1 MILVDTNIL
10 LRYLLKDNVDL
21 FETSKHILEN
31 QSDLFVTNEVMAE
44 AVYVITKTYG
54 IVKKEASIIFTEL
67 IDKNFFSLESKDII
81 IEAFKIFS
89 NTSLDFVDCILCA
102 TNRIVGHKVET
113 LDKLLKKCI
122 SNN

>member
-1 MILVDTNIL
+1 
-10 LRYLLKDNVDL
+10 
-21 FETSKHILEN
+21 
-31 QSDLFVTNEVMAE
+31 MAE

-54 IVKKEASIIFTEL
+54 IVKKEASVIFTEL

-89 NTSLDFVDCILCA
+89 NTNLDFVDCILCA

-113 LDKLLKKCI
+113 LDKLLRKCI
-122 SNN
+122 NNN